1 MIIENNSETVRVLES
16 LGIKVRNENDN
27 IRSKEELTTEVLA
40 LLDNCDKE
48 DGIRLLFVLSAAT
61 HIDRPFG
68 Q

>member
-16 LGIKVRNENDN
+16 LGIKVRNENGN

-48 DGIRLLFVLSAAT
+48 DGIRLLFVLSAAAYV
-61 HIDRPFG
+61 DRPFG

>member
-16 LGIKVRNENDN
+16 LGIKVRAENGD
-27 IRSKEELTTEVLA
+27 IRSKEELTAEVLS
-40 LLDNCDKE
+40 LLENCDKE
-48 DGIRLLFVLSAAT
+48 DGIRLLFVLSAAA

>member
-16 LGIKVRNENDN
+16 LGIKVRNENGD
-27 IRSKEELTTEVLA
+27 IRSKEEFTTEVMA
-40 LLDNCDKE
+40 LLESCDKE
-48 DGIRLLFVLSAAT
+48 DGIRLLFALSAAA

>member
-16 LGIKVRNENDN
+16 LGIKVRNENGD
-27 IRSKEELTTEVLA
+27 IRSKEELTA
-40 LLDNCDKE
+40 KLLTLLENCDKE
-48 DGIRLLFVLSAAT
+48 DGIRLLFALSAAA